1 VPLYRS
7 MIESFSDGQGGYSPG
22 VVWLYDPRSS
32 EIRIAWRMGFDDRGQ
47 FARSRVA
54 SALADGWH
62 GADIWAYYATA
73 QSYNGYFTLRSMP
86 ETLVAP
92 DMDTA
97 AQAMLKRISS
107 ESGARL

>member
-62 GADIWAYYATA
+62 GADIWAYYAGPRHRRSGVDVTR
-73 QSYNGYFTLRSMP
+73 SDRPGLRRHAR
-86 ETLVAP
+86 E
-92 DMDTA
+92 
-97 AQAMLKRISS
+97 
-107 ESGARL
+107 ARLFVTAMQRPT